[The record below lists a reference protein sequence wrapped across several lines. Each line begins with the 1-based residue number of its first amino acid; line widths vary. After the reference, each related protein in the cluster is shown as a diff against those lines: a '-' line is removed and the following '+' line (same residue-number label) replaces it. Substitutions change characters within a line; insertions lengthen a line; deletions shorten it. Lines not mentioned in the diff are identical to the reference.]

1 VNVQPFG
8 DRFGREKETVMRVP
22 GVTAV
27 VLILM
32 VAAPASLPSDAA
44 AQGIFSRIAARDVT
58 VPAGT
63 PLPIVMDTGVASNT
77 SRVEQPVRAHITRD
91 VRLDDGVV
99 IPAGSELYGTV
110 TAVRRPGKV
119 KGRSYIAVRLTT
131 LVPRGTNDRYR
142 VDTGRISRTG
152 RATKKKDAVKIGI
165 PAAGGA
171 AVGAIIGG
179 KKGALI
185 GAGAG
190 GGAGTAVVLSTPGE
204 EVAIGR
210 GAPFTVRLASPV
222 TIRLRR

>member
-1 VNVQPFG
+1 
-8 DRFGREKETVMRVP
+8 MRVASASAIFLS
-22 GVTAV
+22 V
-27 VLILM
+27 M
-32 VAAPASLPSDAA
+32 VAVPLSVPSNAA
-44 AQGIFSRIAARDVT
+44 AQGVFNRITTREVT

-77 SRVEQPVRAHITRD
+77 SHVEQPVRAHVTRD
-91 VRLDDGVV
+91 VRLDNGVV

-119 KGRSYIAVRLTT
+119 KGRSYIALRLTT
-131 LVPRGTNDRYR
+131 LVPRGTDDRYR

-152 RATKKKDAVKIGI
+152 RATKKKDAMKIGI

-190 GGAGTAVVLSTPGE
+190 GGAGTAVVLSTRGE
-204 EVAIGR
+204 DVAIGR
-210 GAPFTVRLASPV
+210 GAPFTVRLATPL
-222 TIRLRR
+222 TIRVRR

>member
-1 VNVQPFG
+1 
-8 DRFGREKETVMRVP
+8 MRVASASAIFLS
-22 GVTAV
+22 V
-27 VLILM
+27 M
-32 VAAPASLPSDAA
+32 VAVPLSVPSNAA
-44 AQGIFSRIAARDVT
+44 AQGVFNRITTREVT

-77 SRVEQPVRAHITRD
+77 SHVEQPVRAHVTRD
-91 VRLDDGVV
+91 VRLDNVVV

-119 KGRSYIAVRLTT
+119 KGRSDIALRLTT
-131 LVPRGTNDRYR
+131 LVPRGTDDRYR

-152 RATKKKDAVKIGI
+152 RATKKKDAMKIGI

-190 GGAGTAVVLSTPGE
+190 GGAGTAVVLSTRGE
-204 EVAIGR
+204 DVAIGR
-210 GAPFTVRLASPV
+210 GAPFTVRLATPL
-222 TIRLRR
+222 TIRVRR

>member
-1 VNVQPFG
+1 
-8 DRFGREKETVMRVP
+8 MRVAVATALVLS
-22 GVTAV
+22 VT
-27 VLILM
+27 
-32 VAAPASLPSDAA
+32 VAASALAPSNAA
-44 AQGIFSRIAARDVT
+44 AQGVLERMSTRQVT

-63 PLPIVMDTGVASNT
+63 PLPIVMDTGVASST
-77 SRVEQPVRAHITRD
+77 SRVEQPVRAHLTRD
-91 VRLDDGVV
+91 VRLDNEVV

-119 KGRSYIAVRLTT
+119 KGRSYVAVRLTT

-142 VDTGRISRTG
+142 VDSGRISRTG
-152 RATKKKDAVKIGI
+152 RATKKKDAMKIGI

-190 GGAGTAVVLSTPGE
+190 GGAGTAAVLSTRGE
-204 EVAIGR
+204 DVAIPR
-210 GAPFTVRLASPV
+210 GAPVTVRLASPLAV
-222 TIRLRR
+222 RVRR